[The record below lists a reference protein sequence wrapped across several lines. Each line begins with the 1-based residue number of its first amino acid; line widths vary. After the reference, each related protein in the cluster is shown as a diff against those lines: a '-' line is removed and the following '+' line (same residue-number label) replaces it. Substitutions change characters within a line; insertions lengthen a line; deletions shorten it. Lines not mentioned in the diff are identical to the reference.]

1 MKRFVASGLL
11 CAVVAVGAS
20 ACSSND
26 KTPEEEA
33 TQAAAEL
40 CTNLT
45 KLKSDNAA
53 LKALNPATA
62 TKDQMQQAYE
72 AVQTDWKKV
81 KESRQTMK
89 SAEREAVKD
98 AAENLKKSYD
108 DLPGDT
114 TGKDAL
120 TQLQP
125 QIQALDTA
133 VNEAATSLRCRTT

>member
-1 MKRFVASGLL
+1 MKRLVASVLL
-11 CAVVAVGAS
+11 CAAVAVGAS

-26 KTPEEEA
+26 TTPEEEA
-33 TQAAAEL
+33 TKAAAEL

-45 KLKSDNAA
+45 QLKSDNAA

-62 TKDQMQQAYE
+62 TKDQMQKAYE
-72 AVQTDWKKV
+72 AVQTDWKNV
-81 KESRQTMK
+81 KESTRTMK
-89 SAEREAVKD
+89 SAEREAVQQ
-98 AAENLKKSYD
+98 AAENLKKGYE

-133 VNEAATSLRCRTT
+133 VDEAATSLKCRK